1 MLNTEGMAVSLV
13 HAPTAALLLNNKGDG
28 RSDHFDNPG

>member
-13 HAPTAALLLNNKGDG
+13 HAPTAALLNNKGDD